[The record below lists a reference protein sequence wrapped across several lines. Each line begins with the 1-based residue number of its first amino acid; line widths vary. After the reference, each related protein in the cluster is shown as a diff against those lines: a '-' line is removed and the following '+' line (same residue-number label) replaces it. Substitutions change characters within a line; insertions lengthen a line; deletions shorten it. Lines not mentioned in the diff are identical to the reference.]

1 MSEKA
6 IPKAG
11 NLIDLDFF
19 QDATTQRLLGVITA
33 LGGEVYLL
41 KAMVNR
47 LTVALEQQGVLNDDA
62 LSLAAN
68 SDAHQSW
75 QVEEE
80 KTYIQ
85 KFKFFSKT
93 MKKFKL
99 NTDTRYKNIK

>member
-47 LTVALEQQGVLNDDA
+47 LTVALEQQGVLNADV

-68 SDAHQSW
+68 SDAHQAW
-75 QVEEE
+75 QAEEE
-80 KTYIQ
+80 KT
-85 KFKFFSKT
+85 FAAEFLRPWLEPDAAPDVRGF
-93 MKKFKL
+93 M
-99 NTDTRYKNIK
+99 DME